1 MANAYIWVI
10 SLPFLKTAD
19 IFFHFWPFAWLVMVR
34 WKIDTRS
41 WVINFNFTSNSFIL
55 KNSKKPRKN
64 RHLYFIWQFDT
75 CSF

>member
-1 MANAYIWVI
+1 MANAYI
-10 SLPFLKTAD
+10 LKTAD

-34 WKIDTRS
+34 WKIDTRC

-55 KNSKKPRKN
+55 NWKKLRKN

-75 CSF
+75 CSFY